1 MEAQFNT
8 ISIPCLHTLSRQTQ
22 YLEQT
27 QEARLTDDMPDIG
40 RVLGSWGQVVI
51 RSKQWNSGSVVVSG
65 GVLVWTLYAP
75 EEEGLPQVVES
86 WLPLQTKLD
95 IPETQRDGSICVLP
109 VLRSV
114 DARSLS
120 ARKLMVRAAVA
131 FCVEAAVPENVEI
144 SMPDKLPEDIRV
156 LKNTYPMWIPKEAGE
171 KAFQIEEVLSLPASA
186 AGISKLVRYT
196 LTPELLEMKVVT
208 DKLVIR
214 GVANLSVLYLDANGQ
229 LQKWEMELPF
239 SQYADLDRDYDSQ
252 ADARIWLA
260 LTGLELEQ
268 GEEENLNLRAGIT
281 AQYVLGEQTMVEL
294 AEDAYSPIRQITP
307 YISRVMLP
315 VVLDDRK
322 MNIEPETVVPQDGL
336 QPVDVSFYSDIPKL
350 HRNGDQI
357 TADMSGYF
365 QTLGY
370 DQNGQLQS
378 GQYRWEESCQ
388 MDADPDADVDM
399 WISRIGK
406 TQQSIGGN
414 GSVSADMMLHVQT
427 GAARGIPVMTD
438 MTVGDIIPPDPNRPS
453 LILRRAGED
462 SLWQIAKQTGS
473 TVEAIQKANGLE
485 DQPAADQMLLIPV
498 S

>member
-8 ISIPCLHTLSRQTQ
+8 ISIPCLHTLTRQTQ

-27 QEARLTDDMPDIG
+27 QETKLMDGMPDIG
-40 RVLGSWGQVVI
+40 RVLGSWGQVMI
-51 RSKQWNSGSVVVSG
+51 RSKQWNSGSVSVSG
-65 GVLVWTLYAP
+65 GVLLWTLYAP
-75 EEEGLPQVVES
+75 EEDGAPQVVES
-86 WLPLQTKLD
+86 WLPLQSKLD

-131 FCVEAAVPENVEI
+131 FCIEVAVPENVEI
-144 SMPDKLPEDIRV
+144 SIPDKLPDDIRV
-156 LKNTYPMWIPKEAGE
+156 LRNTYPMWIPREAGE
-171 KAFQIEEVLSLPASA
+171 KSFQIEEALSLPASVP
-186 AGISKLVRYT
+186 GISKLVRYT

-214 GVANLSVLYLDANGQ
+214 GVGNLSVLYLDASGR

-239 SQYADLDRDYDSQ
+239 SQYADLDRDYDSH
-252 ADARIWLA
+252 ANARIWLA
-260 LTGLELEQ
+260 MTSLELEQ

-294 AEDAYSPIRQITP
+294 AEDAYSPMRQVEP
-307 YISRVMLP
+307 YISRGMLP
-315 VVLDDRK
+315 AVLDDRK
-322 MNIEPETVVPQDGL
+322 LNTEPEVAVSQDGM
-336 QPVDVSFYSDIPKL
+336 QAVDVCFYSDIPKL
-350 HRNGDQI
+350 HRNGHQI
-357 TADMSGYF
+357 TADLSGYF

-378 GQYRWEESCQ
+378 AQYRWEDSRQ

-406 TQQSIGGN
+406 PQQSAGGN
-414 GSVSADMMLHVQT
+414 GSVSTDMTLHVQT
-427 GAARGIPVMTD
+427 GAARGVPVMTD
-438 MTVGDIIPPDPNRPS
+438 LTAGDIIPPDPNRPS
-453 LILRRAGED
+453 LILRRAGQD
-462 SLWQIAKQTGS
+462 SLWQIAKLTGS

-485 DQPAADQMLLIPV
+485 DQPVEDQMLLIPI